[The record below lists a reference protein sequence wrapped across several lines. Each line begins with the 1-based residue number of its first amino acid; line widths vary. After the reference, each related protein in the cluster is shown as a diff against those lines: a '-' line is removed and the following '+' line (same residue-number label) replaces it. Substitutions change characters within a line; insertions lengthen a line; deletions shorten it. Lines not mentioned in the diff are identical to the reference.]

1 MIVISGSHQTTEE
14 IYSLPRPIQ
23 SNPSISGPP
32 SFALIGRLVPPLA
45 DTGYIS
51 PPILNL
57 NSNGHGNGTFH
68 YSAEDGYA
76 AQGTPEA
83 ATEAGVIFQGPRGS
97 IAGSE
102 QSNVSS
108 IANKPNIYNP
118 GKQRLSSQV
127 MVDTLRYRNFLTTTE
142 RNEPYKRE
150 LGASSNN
157 NSNSLNDGDTSKSV
171 ENTLTKLENAL
182 IDAKFDSERINAA
195 DFNLKPKENGIEFDI
210 VKRTPNRHFEEILIE
225 HEAKKTTK
233 QDNRADAESRI
244 RNNRIQKGLPLVF
257 EYEDKQTM
265 KTKRDYEVVEIDKAE
280 AESTIRNHRVAKGLP
295 IRHTSIDFKGLSSFN
310 PGYNSL
316 DHLPPDPYVALLLSH
331 YGRYLPAGN
340 VLTTQYRNLYSYL
353 AANNIHNNKPFGAY
367 KIYEDADG

>member
-1 MIVISGSHQTTEE
+1 MIVISGSHQTTGE

-23 SNPSISGPP
+23 SNPSISGPS

-57 NSNGHGNGTFH
+57 NSNGLGNGTFH
-68 YSAEDGYA
+68 YSAEDGSA

-97 IAGSE
+97 IVAVE
-102 QSNVSS
+102 HSNISS
-108 IANKPNIYNP
+108 ITSKPNIYNP
-118 GKQRLSSQV
+118 GKVRLNSQILI
-127 MVDTLRYRNFLTTTE
+127 DTLRYRNVHVTTE
-142 RNEPYKRE
+142 RNEPYKRQ
-150 LGASSNN
+150 LRASSNKN
-157 NSNSLNDGDTSKSV
+157 SKSLSDRDTPKTV

-182 IDAKFDSERINAA
+182 INAKFDSERINAA
-195 DFNLKPKENGIEFDI
+195 DFDSKPKESGIEFDI
-210 VKRTPNRHFEEILIE
+210 VKRTPNRHFEEIQIE
-225 HEAKKTTK
+225 KEAKKTTK
-233 QDNRADAESRI
+233 A
-244 RNNRIQKGLPLVF
+244 
-257 EYEDKQTM
+257 
-265 KTKRDYEVVEIDKAE
+265 KRDYEVEEDDRAE
-280 AESTIRNHRVAKGLP
+280 AESTIRNNRVAKGLP

-340 VLTTQYRNLYSYL
+340 ILTTQYRNLYSYL